1 MMQGPV
7 LEIARR
13 IVRQVVEE
21 LRRKLAKDVRRTL
34 WGRLNKQHRSRLK
47 VLRNLDW
54 RRTIRDNLKNYDTQ
68 RKQVILG
75 NLHFYSRVDRHMPWH
90 IIMAVD
96 CSGSMVD
103 SVIHSAVMAGIF
115 KGLPSLRVSLLA
127 FDTAIV
133 DLSDQVDD
141 PTEILMSVQLGGG
154 TNICG
159 ALQYCESLVRS
170 PTRTIVIVV
179 TDFFEGGSTEGMIA
193 TIKRLREA
201 GVRVIGLAAL
211 DAVAQPAY
219 DHQAAERCASAGAE
233 VAALTPERLAEW
245 LGRIIS

>member
-1 MMQGPV
+1 
-7 LEIARR
+7 
-13 IVRQVVEE
+13 
-21 LRRKLAKDVRRTL
+21 
-34 WGRLNKQHRSRLK
+34 
-47 VLRNLDW
+47 
-54 RRTIRDNLKNYDTQ
+54 
-68 RKQVILG
+68 
-75 NLHFYSRVDRHMPWH
+75 
-90 IIMAVD
+90 MAVD
-96 CSGSMVD
+96 CSGSMTD

-115 KGLPSLRVSLLA
+115 KGLPSLRISLLA

-133 DLSDQVDD
+133 DLSDEVDD

-159 ALQYCESLVRS
+159 ALEHCESLVRS

-179 TDFFEGGSTEGMIA
+179 TDFFEGGSTEGMVA
-193 TIKRLREA
+193 AIKRLCES

-219 DHQAAERCASAGAE
+219 DHQTAERCVAAGAE